1 MVGLAMSDNVLEDQV
16 SEYLRY
22 NGFFLIRGFVIH
34 FEDAQAQEIDFVG
47 VRLPKSVEQTAYS
60 NGRYSNFVFKDDD
73 RRLELSSSP
82 EIILLVAQATESD
95 KRTEITKRIGKL
107 RDTIRI
113 SYALQRLG
121 VIENEDIEKLLNEET
136 INYSE
141 GIRARLLRLLFV
153 LNDQIVTKYQKEN
166 NDISFISQSNV
177 LSFIEERSKI
187 DIKSR
192 AKALLPRWLHYFV
205 DKLKHR

>member
-1 MVGLAMSDNVLEDQV
+1 MSDNVLEDQV

-60 NGRYSNFVFKDDD
+60 NGRYSNLVFKDDD
-73 RRLELSSSP
+73 SRLKLSSSP
-82 EIILLVAQATESD
+82 EIILLVAEATESD
-95 KRTEITKRIGKL
+95 KRREITERIGKL
-107 RDTIRI
+107 RDPIRI

>member
-1 MVGLAMSDNVLEDQV
+1 MSDNVLEDQV

-82 EIILLVAQATESD
+82 EIILLVAEATESD

-166 NDISFISQSNV
+166 NDISFISQSDV

>member
-1 MVGLAMSDNVLEDQV
+1 MVALAMSDNVLEDQV

-82 EIILLVAQATESD
+82 EIILLVAEATESD

-166 NDISFISQSNV
+166 NDISFISQSDV